1 MNENLALTAMHL
13 LWVRQHNHVADQ
25 LAALN
30 PDGHDGKTYFE
41 TREIIIAQ
49 IQHVTYNEFLPVLL
63 GKPLMDAA
71 GLTLATEGYYDGYDE
86 TVDASISNVFASA
99 AYRMG
104 HSMLQG
110 TVKLLDASGNAMEEV
125 PLHEILYDPFRLWQP
140 DNFDAVIRGQ
150 AAAPSAQVDNH
161 FTSEVRGF
169 NKYIQIRRCSAR
181 DVFQLFLAH
190 APSFRKSQWFHP
202 RA

>member
-1 MNENLALTAMHL
+1 MNENLALTSMHL

-25 LAALN
+25 LAVLS
-30 PDGHDGKTYFE
+30 PDGHDGKIYYE
-41 TREIIIAQ
+41 TREIIVAQ

-63 GKPLMDAA
+63 GEQIMDAA
-71 GLTLATEGYYDGYDE
+71 GLTLTTEGYYDSYDE
-86 TVDASISNVFASA
+86 TVDGSISNVFASA
-99 AYRMG
+99 AFRMG

-110 TVKLLDASGNAMEEV
+110 TVKLLDAGGNAIEEV

-161 FTSEVRGF
+161 FTSEVR
-169 NKYIQIRRCSAR
+169 NSKLITMRRSCETG
-181 DVFQLFLAH
+181 LFEF
-190 APSFRKSQWFHP
+190 S
-202 RA
+202 